1 MRQLVDR
8 FLKSDLSRRG
18 FVERMVGLGFTAAA
32 AQAVLTPLEASESA
46 ATIGQDTPGVSKAS
60 GTGGEM
66 VIAQMKAAGIK
77 YLFTNPGSFEV
88 GFFDAF
94 SDQTDMQLIMGLHE
108 GIVISMA
115 DGYHRVTQQPSF
127 VNVHVIAGTA
137 QAAGQMYNASKDGS
151 SIVVTA
157 GMNDNEL
164 WSDDAG
170 LAPRPGFDQKDVNRQ
185 FTKISWESRDGRS
198 LALMVRRALKVA
210 ATEPGGPVYL
220 AMAQHAL
227 EAKGIEATIL
237 PAERFLLRSKVRPS
251 AASVEKAAKL
261 LVEARNPVVVVGD
274 EVWKSGAQAEMV
286 AFAEKLG
293 LPVTYTRQAF
303 QNFPMRHPLFAGRFR
318 SGSDLQKPGVDLIL
332 SIGSFDFGSYN
343 VPSVPEAPY
352 SARFV
357 RIGIDTSHM
366 GRNYPTDVAVVGDVK
381 ESLRDLS
388 SAIDGMVTKQRLK
401 AMAEPRSEKVRAFTK
416 AQRERVE
423 TAARKNFGKSVI
435 HPDELGAVMARTIDP
450 DAIVVSENLTAKRD
464 FFNYGYREDE
474 QMWIDNTGH
483 SLGWGIGAATGA
495 KLAAP
500 DRQVVCTIGDG
511 SVMYS
516 ASGFWTQKR
525 YSVPVLTVVSNNHN
539 YQTVRG
545 AYYRYQNKMAASG
558 HYTGM
563 YLGDP
568 DIDFVK
574 LADSQGVAGEQ
585 VTASSQLES
594 ALKRGIKATRD
605 GNPYVVEVV
614 IDRYGGGAESTWH
627 QKFSLADTRKRKV

>member
-8 FLKSDLSRRG
+8 FLKNDLSRRG

-66 VIAQMKAAGIK
+66 VIAQMKAAGVK

-115 DGYHRVTQQPSF
+115 DGYHRVTQEPSF

-237 PAERFLLRSKVRPS
+237 PAERFLLRNKVRPS
-251 AASVEKAAKL
+251 ASSVEKAAKL
-261 LVEARNPVVVVGD
+261 LIEARNPVVVVGD

-303 QNFPMRHPLFAGRFR
+303 QNFPMRHPLSAGRFR

-343 VPSVPEAPY
+343 VPSAPEAPY
-352 SARFV
+352 DARFV

-516 ASGFWTQKR
+516 ASGFWTQRR

-545 AYYRYQNKMAASG
+545 AYYRYQNKMASSG

>member
-8 FLKSDLSRRG
+8 FLKNDLSRRG

-303 QNFPMRHPLFAGRFR
+303 QNFPMRHPLSAGRFR

-585 VTASSQLES
+585 VTASSQLEP

>member
-18 FVERMVGLGFTAAA
+18 FVERMVGLGFTATA
-32 AQAVLTPLEASESA
+32 AQAVLAPLEASESA
-46 ATIGQDTPGVSKAS
+46 AIGHDMPGVGKVS
-60 GTGGEM
+60 GTGGET
-66 VIAQMKAAGIK
+66 VIAQMKAAGVK

-108 GIVISMA
+108 GVVISMA
-115 DGYHRVTQQPSF
+115 DGYHRVTQRPSF

-137 QAAGQMYNASKDGS
+137 QAAGQMYNASRDGS

-164 WSDDAG
+164 WSDEAG

-198 LALMVRRALKVA
+198 LALMLRRAFKVA
-210 ATEPGGPVYL
+210 VTEPGGPVYL

-227 EAKGIEATIL
+227 EAKGIEAHIL
-237 PAERFLLRSKVRPS
+237 PAERFLFRGKVRPS
-251 AASVEKAAKL
+251 ASSVEKAAKL
-261 LVEARNPVVVVGD
+261 LIEARNPVVVVGD
-274 EVWKSGAQAEMV
+274 EVWKSGAQAEMA

-293 LPVTYTRQAF
+293 LPVTHNRQGF
-303 QNFPMRHPLFAGRFR
+303 QNFPMRHPLFAGPFR
-318 SGSDLQKPGVDLIL
+318 PGSELQKPGVDLIFL
-332 SIGSFDFGSYN
+332 IGAFDFGSFK
-343 VPSVPEAPY
+343 VPSGPEAPY
-352 SARFV
+352 DARFV
-357 RIGIDTSHM
+357 RVGVDTSHM

-401 AMAEPRSEKVRAFTK
+401 ALAKPRGEKVRAFAK
-416 AQRERVE
+416 AQRARAE

-435 HPDELGAVMARTIDP
+435 HADELGAVMARTIDR
-450 DAIVVSENLTAKRD
+450 DALVVSENFTGKHD
-464 FFNYGYREDE
+464 FFNFGYREDE
-474 QMWIDNTGH
+474 QMWMENTGR
-483 SLGWGIGAATGA
+483 SLGWGIGAATGV
-495 KLAAP
+495 KLGAP
-500 DRQVVCTIGDG
+500 DRQVICSIGDG
-511 SVMYS
+511 AVMYS
-516 ASGFWTQKR
+516 ASGFWTQRR
-525 YSVPVLTVVSNNHN
+525 YSIPVLTVVSNNHD

-545 AYYRYQNKMAASG
+545 AYHRYQGKMAASG

-574 LADSQGVAGEQ
+574 LAESQGVAGEQ
-585 VTASSQLES
+585 VTSSSQLEG
-594 ALKRGIKATRD
+594 ALKRGIQATRN

-614 IDRYGGGAESTWH
+614 IGRYGGGAESTWH